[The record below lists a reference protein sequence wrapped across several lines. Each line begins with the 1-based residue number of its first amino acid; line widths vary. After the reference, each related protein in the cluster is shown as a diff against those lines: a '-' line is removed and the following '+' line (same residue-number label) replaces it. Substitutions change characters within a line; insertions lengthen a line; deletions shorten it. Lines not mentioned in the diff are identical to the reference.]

1 MSAHEDRITAAERAR
16 KSRSVARGDTDTGSN
31 TPMPAKGDRRP
42 PAVLDPT
49 NPASKPYGTTK
60 DQISTMEGEG
70 QAQTPGQESP
80 EDISEKSREGV
91 GKPKAPRR
99 GR

>member
-1 MSAHEDRITAAERAR
+1 MSAHKDKISNEERAR
-16 KSRSVARGDTDTGSN
+16 KSQSVVRGDTDAGN
-31 TPMPAKGDRRP
+31 TPVPAKGARRP
-42 PAVLDPT
+42 PVLDPK

-70 QAQTPGQESP
+70 QAQTAGQEPP
-80 EDISEKSREGV
+80 EDISEKSPEGA
-91 GKPKAPRR
+91 GKPKGPRR

>member
-1 MSAHEDRITAAERAR
+1 MSAHKDKISAEERSR
-16 KSRSVARGDTDTGSN
+16 KSRSVARGDTDDGN

-80 EDISEKSREGV
+80 EDISEKSREGA
-91 GKPKAPRR
+91 GKPKTPRR

>member
-1 MSAHEDRITAAERAR
+1 MSSHKDRISAEERAR
-16 KSRSVARGDTDTGSN
+16 KRRSVARGDTDDGN
-31 TPMPAKGDRRP
+31 TPVTPKGDRP
-42 PAVLDPT
+42 PPVLDPS
-49 NPASKPYGTTK
+49 NPDSKPHGTTK

-70 QAQTPGQESP
+70 QAQIAGQEP
-80 EDISEKSREGV
+80 PAELIEKSREGA